1 MTNETVDDNYK
12 SLSHLP
18 IDPTEGPWPT
28 RVGSKNEDFPVF
40 GKKERE
46 MVWTATMW
54 YDAYIMSV

>member
-46 MVWTATMW
+46 MV
-54 YDAYIMSV
+54 